1 MNVYR
6 IAQTSQTPQETQ
18 EFTLA
23 YYGAEAVEP
32 RETRTMTQEQAR
44 ALNQTELQGSGTE
57 WMPTAEVLESEA
69 LRLQDEADSQT
80 YQREVQM
87 AEKIRL
93 VFVQCGLEIAEENYS
108 VRYQEKD
115 REGYVCLDNYEV
127 PLSSLAK
134 LMQSGLSQDFTISSV
149 TRPRSLLDVTFT
161 LLPGFGETR
170 A

>member
-6 IAQTSQTPQETQ
+6 IAQTVPED
-18 EFTLA
+18 
-23 YYGAEAVEP
+23 
-32 RETRTMTQEQAR
+32 
-44 ALNQTELQGSGTE
+44 
-57 WMPTAEVLESEA
+57 EA
-69 LRLQDEADSQT
+69 LRLQDEADSQRFE
-80 YQREVQM
+80 REVQM